1 MNFILNK
8 LVNSLVKVCVLSGI
22 KYQELS
28 KELKRA
34 FIAEATGELESISEK
49 VNSSRLS
56 IITGLQ
62 RREID
67 QIKASEEDTE
77 SLSSKMSLI
86 SKIVGQ
92 WQFHPNYSL
101 SPSKPKALTY
111 EGAESEFS
119 SLIKSISSD
128 LHAGTILFELERL
141 GLVEKAKDKIK
152 LKSKVSKFDSLEE
165 SLVLLSNDIETLTS
179 AVTENIKSSK
189 EKIDKVP
196 NLHATTEFNKISKSE
211 EVEIRSWLLKEG
223 SSFHKK
229 MRNYLASKDQEIQGI
244 NAKESSCIKV
254 SVGTFSL
261 ISNDSKKNIKK

>member
-1 MNFILNK
+1 MSSIILK
-8 LVNSLVKVCVLSGI
+8 LVKSVVKISILSGI

-28 KELKRA
+28 KELKKA
-34 FIAEATGELESISEK
+34 FINEASEELESLSEK

-56 IITGLQ
+56 VITGLQ

-67 QIKASEEDTE
+67 SI
-77 SLSSKMSLI
+77 LSAVVETNTLSTRMSLI
-86 SKIVGQ
+86 SKVVGQ
-92 WQFHPNYSL
+92 WQFHPNYSKA
-101 SPSKPKALTY
+101 PSKPKSLTFI
-111 EGAESEFS
+111 GVDSEFS

-141 GLVEKAKDKIK
+141 NLVEKSKEKIK
-152 LKSKVSKFDSLEE
+152 LKSKVSKFSSLEE

-179 AVTENIKSSK
+179 AVIDNIKSSK
-189 EKIDKVP
+189 EKIEKIP

-229 MRNYLASKDQEIQGI
+229 IRNYLASKDLDIRGI
-244 NAKESSCIKV
+244 KAKESSCIKV